1 MRTDASKMGALAHR
15 IEEQIES
22 QAGQSIAVQVDDGRL
37 VLNGMVESD
46 EARVAALDIARGLA
60 GEVSVED
67 GLEVEAGPP
76 GVLDDY
82 TDAPPFTA
90 TNMAEAREAQ
100 IEPDFVSEE
109 AEPVARELTDIAVS
123 SDDLGFNEE
132 QVQFPPTDPVV
143 RTDDEMNA
151 EILGGFSPTSTSA
164 VGVAPSSLDRQPG
177 DEALADAIRRELRED
192 AATTELKI
200 QVEVVEGIA
209 YLRGAVPH
217 MEDLDA
223 VEAVAGEVPGVREV
237 VDELEV
243 QAA

>member
-1 MRTDASKMGALAHR
+1 
-15 IEEQIES
+15 
-22 QAGQSIAVQVDDGRL
+22 
-37 VLNGMVESD
+37 
-46 EARVAALDIARGLA
+46 
-60 GEVSVED
+60 
-67 GLEVEAGPP
+67 
-76 GVLDDY
+76 
-82 TDAPPFTA
+82 
-90 TNMAEAREAQ
+90 
-100 IEPDFVSEE
+100 
-109 AEPVARELTDIAVS
+109 
-123 SDDLGFNEE
+123 
-132 QVQFPPTDPVV
+132 
-143 RTDDEMNA
+143 
-151 EILGGFSPTSTSA
+151 
-164 VGVAPSSLDRQPG
+164 VAPSSLDRQPG